1 MPSGYRVKY
10 ANGIVLAFP
19 AAATLWQALVVHD
32 VIAVLAKLV
41 IVVATGWPPSRA
53 GEALG

>member
-1 MPSGYRVKY
+1 MPSGYRVKD

-41 IVVATGWPPSRA
+41 IVVATGWHPSRA

>member
-1 MPSGYRVKY
+1 MPSGYRVKD
-10 ANGIVLAFP
+10 ANGIVLPFP
-19 AAATLWQALVVHD
+19 AAATLWQASD
-32 VIAVLAKLV
+32 VIAVLDKLV